1 MSSSVFCLGIPVID
15 KLRGGYPD
23 HFVLKAKNKE
33 EAEKKI
39 GRIIDDMPGTDHVKV
54 HHIGMRPD
62 KPVPVAMWF
71 CEIEIERHNPADVW
85 NKGLYHATY
94 AGRKNHV

>member
-54 HHIGMRPD
+54 YHIGMRPD
-62 KPVPVAMWF
+62 KPIPVATYF
-71 CEIEIERHNPADVW
+71 CEIKIERNAPHDVW
-85 NKGLYHATY
+85 NKGLYNEVY
-94 AGRKNHV
+94 SRRKL

>member
-39 GRIIDDMPGTDHVKV
+39 GRIIDDIPGTDHVKV
-54 HHIGMRPD
+54 YHIGMRPD
-62 KPVPVAMWF
+62 KPIPVATYF
-71 CEIEIERHNPADVW
+71 CEIKIERNRPADVW
-85 NKGLYHATY
+85 NKHLYQEIY
-94 AGRKNHV
+94 ARRKL

>member
-39 GRIIDDMPGTDHVKV
+39 GRIIDDMPG
-54 HHIGMRPD
+54 
-62 KPVPVAMWF
+62 
-71 CEIEIERHNPADVW
+71 
-85 NKGLYHATY
+85 KGSCRCRLWQ
-94 AGRKNHV
+94 

>member
-33 EAEKKI
+33 DAEKKI
-39 GRIIDDMPGTDHVKV
+39 GRIIDDMPGTDSVKV
-54 HHIGMRPD
+54 YHIGMRPD
-62 KPVPVAMWF
+62 KPIPVATYF
-71 CEIEIERHNPADVW
+71 CEIKIERKTSDVW
-85 NKGLYHATY
+85 NKGLYHSSA
-94 AGRKNHV
+94 AGRRP

>member
-23 HFVLKAKNKE
+23 HFVLKSKNKE

-54 HHIGMRPD
+54 YHIGMRPD
-62 KPVPVAMWF
+62 KPIPVATYF
-71 CEIEIERHNPADVW
+71 CEIKIERNTPPDVW
-85 NKGLYHATY
+85 NKGLYNEVY
-94 AGRKNHV
+94 SRRKL

>member
-23 HFVLKAKNKE
+23 HFVLKARSKE
-33 EAEKKI
+33 DAENKI

-54 HHIGMRPD
+54 YHIGMRPD
-62 KPVPVAMWF
+62 KPIPVAMYF
-71 CEIEIERHNPADVW
+71 CEIKIERNRPINAW
-85 NKGLYHATY
+85 NKDLYHSITT
-94 AGRKNHV
+94 GRKV

>member
-54 HHIGMRPD
+54 YHIGMRPD
-62 KPVPVAMWF
+62 KPIPVATYF
-71 CEIEIERHNPADVW
+71 CEIKIERNAPPDVW
-85 NKGLYHATY
+85 NKGLYNEVY
-94 AGRKNHV
+94 SRRKL